1 MNRRSYLQVAGVLPR
16 SDGAGE
22 STYHVDD
29 FQDSTGTLSGLL
41 VHWVLLPL
49 RLALRL
55 LASLKEQQQIE
66 EILAVLEQ
74 QLKDATAEENYREA
88 ARLRDAIREV
98 KARDPVRR
106 LQQQLEAAIAG
117 ERYEEAATLK
127 EELAR
132 IAPPPPPAPAL
143 PASSCTSDTL
153 TEGVRVVVRSVYVRH
168 RSDPERS
175 HFFFAYRVRITNEG
189 SRVVRLVSRHWLITN
204 GKGRV
209 EHVRGP
215 GVVGQQPVLPPGA
228 SFEYTSVC
236 PLDTRNGAMILLCD
250 SGSWSEGTMAITGEN
265 TTGDEDDDALN
276 AATEMREAKTG
287 LDFLVSVLS
296 HEKEKQAPLTSG
308 AYTGEASDLCRGDDR
323 PQPARTA
330 QPVVASAAGPSVH
343 LPSRTSSSKPPP
355 RYKQDVLRW
364 ADPTARDRALANAG
378 ESVSHVMATPSKS
391 KKPSLTAMI
400 YEDAL
405 DSFKSTW
412 STDYPWLVLIKN
424 TSSMPA
430 FKCRLCMDF
439 AGDGGK
445 CGKSGHGATDL
456 QTQAFKRHAATNKH
470 QLAIEHQMKMLAQA
484 GK

>member
-236 PLDTRNGAMILLCD
+236 PLDTRNGAM
-250 SGSWSEGTMAITGEN
+250 EGEFEMM
-265 TTGDEDDDALN
+265 DV
-276 AATEMREAKTG
+276 AT
-287 LDFLVSVLS
+287 
-296 HEKEKQAPLTSG
+296 
-308 AYTGEASDLCRGDDR
+308 
-323 PQPARTA
+323 
-330 QPVVASAAGPSVH
+330 SAAFEVKIG
-343 LPSRTSSSKPPP
+343 
-355 RYKQDVLRW
+355 
-364 ADPTARDRALANAG
+364 AF
-378 ESVSHVMATPSKS
+378 
-391 KKPSLTAMI
+391 
-400 YEDAL
+400 AL
-405 DSFKSTW
+405 DV
-412 STDYPWLVLIKN
+412 DQ
-424 TSSMPA
+424 
-430 FKCRLCMDF
+430 
-439 AGDGGK
+439 DG
-445 CGKSGHGATDL
+445 
-456 QTQAFKRHAATNKH
+456 F
-470 QLAIEHQMKMLAQA
+470 
-484 GK
+484 